1 MTCGWRKELGG
12 LRTGQAQRQTALEQG
27 NSRLRRL
34 VAEVSPD
41 NAMLRETVS
50 GNQPARQDDGKRWST
65 CSWPLPFRNDA
76 LPEGRRDGVPG
87 ARSAPLPWP
96 SATAGSQRYSPQ
108 PSEAEQRL
116 TESIVR
122 LATKHGRYGYRRMRA
137 MLRGKVGE

>member
-34 VAEVSPD
+34 VAELSPD
-41 NAMLRETVS
+41 NAMLRGLPQPMKWGLLPPMVTRKTTAS
-50 GNQPARQDDGKRWST
+50 GGAPAAALCRFGTTR
-65 CSWPLPFRNDA
+65 LPS
-76 LPEGRRDGVPG
+76 

-96 SATAGSQRYSPQ
+96 AARAGSQRYSPQ